1 MKFTNRR
8 IANTIIISTLLV
20 ASIASIGFSS
30 WLIGG
35 GDSNNKGDINVT
47 FGDVVEPNLRNAI
60 SYIENSEDGF
70 EYYIYDNNFYF
81 TETSY
86 SIRLKVS
93 PYLLADYIT
102 TYPELYLSLGLEYSC
117 PVTNQF
123 DIFSST
129 NVNTV
134 PPKRVQYCLELNDS
148 FYMESEDCIFS
159 SYTSGS
165 NIVYGLSSK
174 IAIFGNDNSLY
185 YFTKKYQKTT
195 EFVYL
200 TAKYD
205 FELKDEFIN
214 NIEKYKS
221 LSMNF
226 YVSIGGSAS

>member
-1 MKFTNRR
+1 
-8 IANTIIISTLLV
+8 
-20 ASIASIGFSS
+20 
-30 WLIGG
+30 
-35 GDSNNKGDINVT
+35 
-47 FGDVVEPNLRNAI
+47 
-60 SYIENSEDGF
+60 
-70 EYYIYDNNFYF
+70 
-81 TETSY
+81 
-86 SIRLKVS
+86 
-93 PYLLADYIT
+93 
-102 TYPELYLSLGLEYSC
+102 
-117 PVTNQF
+117 
-123 DIFSST
+123 
-129 NVNTV
+129 
-134 PPKRVQYCLELNDS
+134 
-148 FYMESEDCIFS
+148 MESEDCIFS